1 MNICSSNVPLLQGF
15 GLVKG
20 SQLSRQVQF
29 SGLRYRG
36 GGEVTRS
43 IGGKDSQFYRPYG
56 CTVMR

>member
-20 SQLSRQVQF
+20 SQLSRQAQF
-29 SGLRYRG
+29 FGLRYRG
-36 GGEVTRS
+36 GGEVTRQ
-43 IGGKDSQFYRPYG
+43 IGGKDSRFYGPYG